1 MVFSVSNHTPT
12 PLDTSFFP
20 RSLTCTN
27 VSDMLSHWLS
37 NFALHP
43 AIPGTDVIISD
54 DTATTPTVPLS
65 DITERF
71 YAALDPETAGGD
83 RRHNLEMVTL
93 LEKLSGTVN
102 KTHNLSLDS
111 AWFSQALTMQNLPAP
126 VYDKITYYAH
136 TDVIPA
142 ASGYTDCYTGNLP
155 KIGAASTN
163 IAVTG
168 NNYAEQFFI
177 ALKATYNIN
186 TLGVGFANGDEF
198 ARFIDFFTQY
208 TTVLDAQG
216 VLADTTK
223 AQITQFIS
231 LGLESLTYA
240 LRLSSETTDTGHD
253 YCFKRVLIS
262 ALDEYIKTNAKKNA
276 AHNKPQSVM
285 WMPFG
290 FYQFLNPE
298 TLVFANISAHST
310 ASVKDINT
318 QWETIRDALDSPIKV
333 MSHNALTKLTTAV
346 SQRNKAEQQA
356 HIAAVKKDIERR
368 QAVTSDISPKPPQI
382 KHLARLLEKIVFSME
397 QVSRSHNVQRFSKK
411 TLNKASRRK
420 PNDLNSPGRRTQ
432 KKYYPDIHFF
442 DDNSGSISLNES
454 VDNIML
460 MAMLAKKLDVDFY
473 YSSFATTLSQ
483 EFLVPTRGKNPQQIF
498 EFVKTIPKVGGCTNL
513 HYVWDYINSSAVYQ
527 ERLNIINTDFEYI
540 VGANQTVHHPKN
552 LFYIPTRPDES
563 SYYTWDY
570 VRRSAANFGNSLLG
584 FEPTIFSRML
594 GMTG

>member
-1 MVFSVSNHTPT
+1 MVFSVSNHTPVA
-12 PLDTSFFP
+12 LDTSFFP
-20 RSLTCTN
+20 RSLTHNTTTN
-27 VSDMLSHWLS
+27 MLDYWLDT
-37 NFALHP
+37 FALHP
-43 AIPGTDVIISD
+43 AVPGTNVMISD
-54 DTATTPTVPLS
+54 DTTGNLLS
-65 DITERF
+65 HDEIVELF
-71 YAALDPETAGGD
+71 ASALNPDTAGGD
-83 RRHNLEMVTL
+83 RKRNLEVVAL
-93 LEKLSGTVN
+93 LERLTDTVD
-102 KTHNLSLDS
+102 KTHNLSLDC
-111 AWFSQALTMQNLPAP
+111 AWFSQALTVQNLPAP
-126 VYDKITYYAH
+126 VHGKVTYYAH
-136 TDVIPA
+136 TDIIPA
-142 ASGYTDCYTGNLP
+142 AAGYSDCYRGVNTT
-155 KIGAASTN
+155 ASN
-163 IAVTG
+163 IAVVG
-168 NNYAEQFFI
+168 NNFAEQLFI
-177 ALKATYNIN
+177 AIKATYNIN

-198 ARFIDFFTQY
+198 AHFVDFFIQY
-208 TTVLDAQG
+208 TNMLDAQG
-216 VLADTTK
+216 LLADNTK
-223 AQITQFIS
+223 AQITQFSS

-240 LRLSSETTDTGHD
+240 LRLSSSSTDTGTD
-253 YCFKRVLIS
+253 CCFKRVLIA
-262 ALDEYIKTNAKKNA
+262 ALDEYINKSTKN
-276 AHNKPQSVM
+276 NKPRPVM

-298 TLVFANISAHST
+298 TLVFVNIAEHSV
-310 ASVKDINT
+310 ASVADINKE
-318 QWETIRDALDSPIKV
+318 WETIRDALDSPIKV
-333 MSHNALTKLTTAV
+333 MSHNALTKLTIAV

-442 DDNSGSISLNES
+442 DDNSGSISLSES

-483 EFLVPTRGKNPQQIF
+483 EMLVPTRGKNPQQIF

-513 HYVWDYINSSAVYQ
+513 HYVWDYINSSHVYQ
-527 ERLNIINTDFEYI
+527 ERLNIINTDFEYV

-552 LFYIPTRPDES
+552 LFYIPTRPDGDS
-563 SYYTWDY
+563 FYTWDY

-594 GMTG
+594 GMTS